1 MKKQFIAITLLVTS
15 ISVKADV
22 NGSLGS
28 FWDGMGYSNVTYP
41 SAYKGQSANYYT
53 AGNLFLRTK
62 SMTIQPLSVELP
74 SMGVGCGGIDLF
86 LGAFSHINSDQL
98 VQFGKSVVSNALPF
112 AVDLALQTW
121 APSIKQIRDHLQSIA
136 DKYLNQSISSC
147 EVAQASVSGLAGFA
161 DVGSQKYICS
171 TMGTQNNAFAD
182 WVAGQHEC
190 GAGGQGASQLK
201 KAKSNSTLKPMVKNN
216 LNIVWSNIMK
226 DSYLSTDKDLAK
238 FLMAISGTIVYDA
251 SGNPQYYSS
260 LLAHNNNLVQSL
272 LVGGK
277 ANVYNCSND
286 SPEQCIKVFVKEI
299 VIQPEK
305 ALQNRVYKL
314 IQSIAEKLINDQELN
329 DEEKSFLEYTQMP
342 ILAYIRDTL
351 KAGQS
356 PNISAY
362 AAAISVE
369 HISTYLRGM
378 LKVVQTA
385 LSNTTNDPKDIHKIE
400 TGIIDSFRYIDGLEK
415 KAVDAIISQQELVKR
430 HIELR
435 RQLEGMFSTQARSNL
450 QFGG

>member
-1 MKKQFIAITLLVTS
+1 MKKTVIAISLLTTS
-15 ISVKADV
+15 LSTQADV
-22 NGSLGS
+22 NGSLGK

-74 SMGVGCGGIDLF
+74 NLSIGCGGIDLF
-86 LGAFSHINSDQL
+86 LGSFSHINSDQL

-121 APSIKQIRDHLQSIA
+121 APGIKQIRDNLQAIA
-136 DKYLNQSISSC
+136 DKYLNQSLNSC
-147 EVAQASVSGLAGFA
+147 ETAQAGVSALAGFA
-161 DVGSQKYICS
+161 DVGSQKYICQ

-182 WVAGQHEC
+182 WVGAQHEC
-190 GAGGQGASQLK
+190 GAGGQGDTQLNN
-201 KAKSNSTLKPMVKNN
+201 AKSDNTLKPMVKKN

-226 DSYLSTDKDLAK
+226 DSYLSSDKDLGK
-238 FLMAISGTIVYDA
+238 FLMAISGTFVYDA
-251 SGNPQYYSS
+251 SGKPQYFQS

-277 ANVYNCSND
+277 AKVYNCAND
-286 SPEQCIKVFVKEI
+286 AADQCIKVKEKDI
-299 VIQPEK
+299 TIKPEK
-305 ALQNRVYKL
+305 ALQKRVFKIL
-314 IQSIAEKLINDQELN
+314 QSIGTKLINDQALS
-329 DEEKSFLEYTQMP
+329 DEEKAFLEYTKMP
-342 ILAYIRDTL
+342 IMAYMRDTL

-356 PNISAY
+356 PNIHAY

-369 HISTYLRGM
+369 HITTYLRSM
-378 LKVVQTA
+378 LKIVQTA
-385 LSNTTNDPKDIHKIE
+385 LSTSTNDPEDINKIE
-400 TGIIDSFRYIDGLEK
+400 GGIIDAFKYIDGLEK
-415 KAVDAIISQQELVKR
+415 KAVDAILSQQELVKK
-430 HIELR
+430 HNDLR
-435 RQLEGMFSTQARSNL
+435 RQLEGQFSSQARSNL